1 MFQLFFIK
9 NLSAKK
15 NKRKKA
21 LIRMKW
27 FVVNCFCFSVV
38 NFLTFKFFQYLWICW
53 MDFLIFKSILFCLN
67 IFSYLQINFILFRF
81 ISVCFVYNYFV
92 LFHFVSFKFLLFC
105 FVWIYLILFKLIYCF
120 WISVLTYTKCSNW
133 FFTFTDRKK

>member
-81 ISVCFVYNYFV
+81 ILLILFCFVLFIIILFYSILFRSNFFYFV
-92 LFHFVSFKFLLFC
+92 LFESI
-105 FVWIYLILFKLIYCF
+105 WYYL
-120 WISVLTYTKCSNW
+120 NW
-133 FFTFTDRKK
+133 FTVFGFLF